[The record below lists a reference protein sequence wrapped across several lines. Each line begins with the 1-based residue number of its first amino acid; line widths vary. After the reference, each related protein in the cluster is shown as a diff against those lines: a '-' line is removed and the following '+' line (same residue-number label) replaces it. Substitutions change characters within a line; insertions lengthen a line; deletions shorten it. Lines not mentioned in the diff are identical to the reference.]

1 MAARFAG
8 LALAAA
14 IFATPLAA
22 DAHDHVA
29 RAGETLDQLATAYY
43 GTVSRAMIIRAANGF
58 LHPDDGRLLEGERV
72 KIPEVTYHRA
82 SAGDTWETIADRYLG
97 SPRRGRFLAEMNG
110 AEETSAL
117 AEGQVVKV
125 PYQLLYVLAPDETLK
140 SVAKHYLGGAFSAAW
155 LQGYNLFKKKK
166 TLGRGDAL
174 LVPLVN
180 VEFTEE
186 AKARIKAAAGP
197 DPTAEDKEFQVGA
210 ARAIAALREDYAK
223 GRYVRVVAE
232 AERLLGTGKLTVP
245 QQVGVYKYLASAY
258 VAFGDVEAAVAAFL
272 EALVKQPDMEL
283 SPITTSP
290 KILEVFRDAQ
300 RKAQAEV
307 DRTKGK

>member
-1 MAARFAG
+1 MAPRFAG
-8 LALAAA
+8 MALAAVLV
-14 IFATPLAA
+14 ATPVAA
-22 DAHDHVA
+22 SAHDHVA
-29 RAGETLDQLATAYY
+29 RAGETLDQLATLYY
-43 GTVSRAMIIRAANGF
+43 GSVSNAMVIRAANGF

-97 SPRRGRFLAEMNG
+97 SRRRGRFLAEMNG
-110 AEETSAL
+110 AEVTNAL

-140 SVAKHYLGGAFSAAW
+140 TVAKQYLGGDFSAAW
-155 LQGYNLFKKKK
+155 LHGYNLFKKKK
-166 TLGRGDAL
+166 SLSRGDAL

-180 VEFTEE
+180 VELTEA
-186 AKARIKAAAGP
+186 AKALIKAAAGP
-197 DPTAEDKEFQVGA
+197 DPTAEDKKFQVEA
-210 ARAIAALREDYAK
+210 ARAIAMLREDYVS
-223 GRYVRVVAE
+223 GRYVRAVAE

-258 VAFGDVEAAVAAFL
+258 VAFGDKEAAIAVFR
-272 EALVKQPDMEL
+272 EALAMQPDMEL

-290 KILEVFRDAQ
+290 KILEVFREAQ
-300 RKAQAEV
+300 HKAE
-307 DRTKGK
+307 RPKGK